1 MATDR
6 AVIAR
11 LPSSIQ
17 DVAETL
23 GLELV
28 FKLVKHFGG
37 VELKV
42 PHKLSPGHPLL
53 VMGERDAQAV
63 CRFLGGGEI
72 YVPMMS
78 PSRRREVIAME
89 AAGMPRWKIA
99 RELGMSQRSVRRLAN
114 KEDGRQMDLFD

>member
-6 AVIAR
+6 ATIAR
-11 LPSSIQ
+11 LPASIQ

-42 PHKLSPGHPLL
+42 PHKLTPAHPLMVL
-53 VMGERDAQAV
+53 GEHDAQAV
-63 CRFLGGGEI
+63 CRFVGGGI
-72 YVPMMS
+72 LYVPMMS
-78 PSRRREVIAME
+78 PSRRREVLAME
-89 AAGMPRWKIA
+89 AAGKTRWEIA
-99 RELGMSQRSVRRLAN
+99 RALGMSQRHVRRLAN
-114 KEDGRQMDLFD
+114 GQDDRQLDLFD

>member
-6 AVIAR
+6 ATIAR
-11 LPSSIQ
+11 LPTSIR

-42 PHKLSPGHPLL
+42 PHKLTQEHPLMVL
-53 VMGERDAQAV
+53 GEHDARAV
-63 CRFLGGGEI
+63 CRFLGGGEV

-89 AAGMPRWKIA
+89 AAGLPRWKIA
-99 RELGMSQRSVRRLAN
+99 RELGMSQRNVRRLAN
-114 KEDGRQMDLFD
+114 KADDRQMDLFD

>member
-6 AVIAR
+6 KTIAS

-23 GLELV
+23 GLEV
-28 FKLVKHFGG
+28 TFKLVKHFGG

-42 PHKLSPGHPLL
+42 PHKLTPEHPLMVL
-53 VMGERDAQAV
+53 GEHDARAV
-63 CRFLGGGEI
+63 CRFLGGGDL

-99 RELGMSQRSVRRLAN
+99 RELGMSQRNVRRLAN
-114 KEDGRQMDLFD
+114 KADDRQMDLFD

>member
-6 AVIAR
+6 ATIAR
-11 LPSSIQ
+11 LPTSIQ

-42 PHKLSPGHPLL
+42 PHKLSPEHPLMAL
-53 VMGERDAQAV
+53 GEHDARAV

-78 PSRRREVIAME
+78 PSRRREVVAME

-99 RELGMSQRSVRRLAN
+99 RELGMSQRHVRRLAN
-114 KEDGRQMDLFD
+114 GEDDRQMDLFD

>member
-6 AVIAR
+6 ETIKR

-28 FKLVKHFGG
+28 FKLAKHFGG

-42 PHKLSPGHPLL
+42 PHKLSADHPLM
-53 VMGERDAQAV
+53 VIGEHDALAV
-63 CRFLGGGEI
+63 CRFLGGGEVYI
-72 YVPMMS
+72 PMMS
-78 PSRRREVIAME
+78 PSKRREVIAME
-89 AAGMPRWKIA
+89 AAGLPRWKIA
-99 RELGMSQRSVRRLAN
+99 RTLGMSQRNVRRLAN
-114 KEDGRQMDLFD
+114 KEDDRQMDLFG